1 MGVQRH
7 FLKGAATGKGLEG
20 CLYCCV
26 AGKRKGSRAIFRLQ
40 GQRPI
45 FVFKVISF
53 LLGGKSCAVVVKL
66 ADLSSIKQVTK

>member
-7 FLKGAATGKGLEG
+7 FLKGAATGKGPEG
-20 CLYCCV
+20 CLYCSV
-26 AGKRKGSRAIFRLQ
+26 ASKSQGSRAIFRLQ

-45 FVFKVISF
+45 FVFTVFSF

-66 ADLSSIKQVTK
+66 ADLSSI